1 MFLVI
6 VDVQQSVEWKV
17 SEQLT
22 VIKNSSGKVL
32 LDVEIDKNVSEK

>member
-1 MFLVI
+1 

-22 VIKNSSGKVL
+22 VIKNSSGKVHMVL
-32 LDVEIDKNVSEK
+32 